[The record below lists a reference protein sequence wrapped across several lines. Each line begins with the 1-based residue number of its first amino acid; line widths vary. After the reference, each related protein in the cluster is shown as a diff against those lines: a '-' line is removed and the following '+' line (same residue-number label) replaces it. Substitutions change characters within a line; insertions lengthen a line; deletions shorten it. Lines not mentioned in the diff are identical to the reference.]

1 MAKTQQPT
9 YDPAAQYRVELKERL
24 DLYGQAFYPGH
35 EVTLRG
41 DVLASLDPA
50 KIKSAERVTPT
61 GA

>member
-1 MAKTQQPT
+1 MAKTKPT
-9 YDPAAQYRVELKERL
+9 TYIPDAQYNVALAGRV

-35 EVTLRG
+35 HVTLRG

-50 KIKSAERVTPT
+50 KIQSAEQVTPS